1 MNLMAF
7 LNKGVNYANDEAQRR
22 RIRTLEKLRGKWID
36 ALTVDQTRAW
46 MSLGEKQ
53 PEALNGLATMLILA
67 GFAKVYDCKN
77 TNIPDI
83 SVIRGA
89 ISTAQQCA
97 QRAYVL
103 DLATV
108 QALGSATTRAIDIL
122 KECSP
127 AAIQHAS
134 FSMADISKMLEAA

>member
-7 LNKGVNYANDEAQRR
+7 LAKGVQHANDEAERR
-22 RIRTLEKLRGKWID
+22 RLAALEKVREHWID
-36 ALTVDQTRAW
+36 ALTIDQTRAW
-46 MSLGEKQ
+46 LSLGEQQ

-67 GFAKVYDCKN
+67 GFAKVHDCKD

-97 QRAYVL
+97 KRAYVL

-108 QALGSATTRAIDIL
+108 RALGSATTRAIDIL
-122 KECSP
+122 KACTP

-134 FSMADISKMLEAA
+134 FSMADISKMLEVA